1 MNLKEIRK
9 AMFAQA
15 DWSPNQ
21 SPEAI
26 SRTNSF
32 INRAYSQL
40 MLEAPFLFFES
51 EVHLATEPDVS
62 SKTASDTVK
71 IIADNN
77 TFSPGANNRDPWT
90 WETAYTST
98 EVTANPDTYTAWEY
112 DRSWDGRMI
121 EITLADGTKVTNQIR
136 TVWWDTDDKT
146 YKFTLVQPWD
156 AATNGYG
163 NFKYRIYTE
172 EYALPDDL
180 IEVKSGTLRHVSNNY
195 PLSVMGQ
202 DQAERLQIVSPATTV
217 NSGIPRTM
225 FRRKHL
231 NLMNPASAPVAVPAT
246 TVSPQGAVTVHT
258 DWRGPE
264 PPGEFEYVV
273 TYTWGKRD
281 VEFRLPG
288 LAHYRGYAQGWENLS
303 GSTLPTN
310 RSTTFASEP
319 TLDSTVFDAAANRY
333 REPRYESA
341 PSPASEKVKVERVAL
356 STDGFGV
363 PAVKIYIPNIE
374 YALGFMVKG
383 STFNRQS
390 LHQSGIHV
398 RIYRKRLSADFV
410 GYDGIS
416 NPVKNAAGDIT
427 LHTMD
432 IPDAFFLLAEFR
444 LDETNK
450 GVFYDNGE
458 IIPDYSRRL
467 RDTHG
472 YQTFGLY
479 PVPDKRYTVDLR
491 CVRRPDELEDDSD
504 TPLIHAE
511 AMNVLISRA
520 LVYLYESMGNHD
532 VALLSQERYDR
543 ELLALSKRYGDLR
556 PAATPVLRRLS
567 RARYSRRGSDFY
579 RKWYDSS
586 ST

>member
-1 MNLKEIRK
+1 
-9 AMFAQA
+9 MFAQA

-26 SRTNSF
+26 SRTNTF

-62 SKTASDTVK
+62 SKSATDTIK

-77 TFSPGANNRDPWT
+77 AFTPGEDLRDPWT
-90 WETAYTST
+90 WETTYTSA
-98 EVTANPDTYTAWEY
+98 EVAVLPDTLTAWEY
-112 DRSWDGRMI
+112 DRSWDGRRI
-121 EITLADGTKVTNQIR
+121 EITLADGSKVANQIR
-136 TVWWDTDDKT
+136 TVWKDTDDNT

-163 NFKYRIYTE
+163 DFKYRIYTE

-180 IEVKSGTLRHVSNNY
+180 VEVKSGTLRHVSNNY

-202 DQAERLQIVSPATTV
+202 DQAERLQLASPSNVAA
-217 NSGIPRTM
+217 GIPRTM

-231 NLMNPASAPVAVPAT
+231 NMMNPATAPVASPALT
-246 TVSPQGAVTVHT
+246 LDTQGQATVHT
-258 DWRGPE
+258 NWRGPE
-264 PPGEFEYVV
+264 PPGEFQYIV

-288 LAHYRGYAQGWENLS
+288 LAHYRGYAQTWENYS
-303 GSTLPTN
+303 GSSPPTN
-310 RSTTFASEP
+310 RSTTFASKP
-319 TLDSTVFDAAANRY
+319 TRDDQLFDAAANRY

-341 PSPASEKVKVERVAL
+341 PSPESGVVKVEQIELVVGG
-356 STDGFGV
+356 TDIA
-363 PAVKIYIPNIE
+363 AVKLQIPNIE

-383 STFNRQS
+383 GTFSRTS

-398 RIYRKRLSADFV
+398 RIYRKRLSANFI
-410 GYDGIS
+410 GYDT
-416 NPVKNAAGDIT
+416 VLNAATDASGDVT
-427 LHTMD
+427 LNTLD
-432 IPDAFFLLAEFR
+432 TPDVFFLLAEFR

-450 GVFYDNGE
+450 GIFYDNGE

-467 RDTHG
+467 RDIHG
-472 YQTFGLY
+472 YQTFSLY
-479 PVPDKRYTVDLR
+479 PMPDKRYLVDLR
-491 CVRRPDELEDDSD
+491 CLRRPDDLEDDSD
-504 TPLIHAE
+504 TPLVHAE
-511 AMNVLISRA
+511 ATNVLISRA
-520 LVYLYESMGNHD
+520 LMYLYESMGNHE
-532 VALLSQERYDR
+532 VAMICQQRYEQ
-543 ELLALSKRYGDLR
+543 ELLTLSKRYGDLR
-556 PAATPVLRRLS
+556 PASTPVLRRLS
-567 RARYSRRGSDFY
+567 RARSSRRGGDFY
-579 RKWYDSS
+579 RKWYNSS